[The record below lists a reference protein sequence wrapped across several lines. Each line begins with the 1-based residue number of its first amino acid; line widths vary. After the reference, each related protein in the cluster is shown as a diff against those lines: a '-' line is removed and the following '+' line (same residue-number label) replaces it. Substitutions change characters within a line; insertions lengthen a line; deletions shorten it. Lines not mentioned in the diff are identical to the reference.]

1 MLQLSMWKV
10 KIPARR
16 FLPGEITPAIAGDID
31 IFNFAMPPCLVRPIV
46 LASHYICL

>member
-10 KIPARR
+10 KIPAST
-16 FLPGEITPAIAGDID
+16 LPAREIHSGIAGDID